1 MPNEQPNEE
10 GAVRKSAEEKK
21 RIKEEQKRLKE
32 ENKRLAKEMREARA
46 MEEDEEQ
53 GGALSVVLISLFI
66 VLIWLAFAALF
77 IRLDVGGFGSG
88 VLRPYLKDV
97 PVLKNIL
104 PPAKGQIS
112 DTGEDLYYGYDDM
125 EDAVAKIK
133 ELELQVEDLQQEKSD
148 YNTNLEALQEEVKR
162 LRTFEDKQVEFE
174 KIKNEFYEEIVF
186 NDKAPD
192 INEYKK
198 YYEEIDPENAQS
210 IYREVVGEVVK
221 DEEIEG
227 YVKAYSAMKPKQA
240 AGIFES
246 MTDDLDLAARI
257 LNEMS
262 ADDRGKILGAMNSEI
277 AAQITKLLDPPIPS
291 LD

>member
-1 MPNEQPNEE
+1 MPDTQTEE
-10 GAVRKSAEEKK
+10 NGARKSAEEKK

-32 ENKRLAKEMREARA
+32 ENKRLAREMREARA

-53 GGALSVVLISLFI
+53 GGALSVVLISIFI
-66 VLIWLAFAALF
+66 ILIWLAFAALF

-88 VLRPYLKDV
+88 VLRPYLKDI
-97 PVLKNIL
+97 PVVKNIL
-104 PPAKGQIS
+104 PPVKGSIS

-125 EDAVAKIK
+125 EEAVARIK
-133 ELELQVEDLQQEKSD
+133 ELEIQVQDLQQEKSD
-148 YNTNLEALQEEVKR
+148 HSTEVEALQEEIKR

-198 YYEEIDPENAQS
+198 YYEQIDPENAES

-221 DEEIEG
+221 DEEIEA

-246 MTDDLDLAARI
+246 MTDDLQLAAKI
-257 LNEMS
+257 LKEMS
-262 ADDRGKILGAMNSEI
+262 ADDRGKILGVMNPEI
-277 AAQITKLLDPPIPS
+277 AAQITKILEPEE
-291 LD
+291 